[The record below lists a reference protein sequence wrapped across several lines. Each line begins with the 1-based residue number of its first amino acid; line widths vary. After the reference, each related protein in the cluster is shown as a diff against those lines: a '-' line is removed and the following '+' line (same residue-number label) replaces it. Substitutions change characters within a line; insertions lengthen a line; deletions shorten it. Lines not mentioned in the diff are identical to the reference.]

1 MQLLISAEQIGQRL
15 DEMAQELASLFP
27 NDRDRELF
35 VLVVMDGALMLAAD
49 LVRRIHRPVQ
59 LAFIKATSYR
69 GGTVSGVLELGE
81 MPDVEGRDVLVL
93 DDILDSGKTLVA
105 LHAELAKKRP
115 RTLKTAVLLRKELG
129 KPTFKADYVGF
140 SVPDRFLV
148 GYGMDWAGHLRH
160 LPCIHALESEDLA
173 LSPGGL
179 AAALSGGDR

>member
-1 MQLLISAEQIGQRL
+1 
-15 DEMAQELASLFP
+15 
-27 NDRDRELF
+27 
-35 VLVVMDGALMLAAD
+35 
-49 LVRRIHRPVQ
+49 
-59 LAFIKATSYR
+59 
-69 GGTVSGVLELGE
+69 
-81 MPDVEGRDVLVL
+81 
-93 DDILDSGKTLVA
+93 A

-160 LPCIHALESEDLA
+160 LPGIHALESEDLA